1 MSFSQE
7 QQDYQYYLN
16 EMINSDIEYRT
27 DNNETIKEMN
37 IRIRNSIR
45 VNFNKILLT
54 NQQENLFRNWEQNI
68 NILSNTATRKELY
81 EAAPEEC
88 LHIIGL

>member
-54 NQQENLFRNWEQNI
+54 NQQENLFRNWEESVN
-68 NILSNTATRKELY
+68 NLPNTASRKELY
-81 EAAPEEC
+81 EVAPKDC
-88 LHIIGL
+88 LYIIGL